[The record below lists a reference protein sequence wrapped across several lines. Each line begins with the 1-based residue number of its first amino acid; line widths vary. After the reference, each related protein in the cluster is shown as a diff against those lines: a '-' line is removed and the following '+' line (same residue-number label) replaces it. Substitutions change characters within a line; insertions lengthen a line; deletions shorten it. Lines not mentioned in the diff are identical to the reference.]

1 PRRLSSSRAH
11 LTSHSFP
18 TRRSSDLKNPYRD
31 KAISIIPEPAKCTR
45 TCVFR
50 GVGQRSCSRDTL
62 SQIQERPV
70 SWAGSGRLGNAES
83 VDLTLGVLR
92 TLTRFTQTHFLPL
105 DLTGVAGNETGLAQ
119 FAAQGFVVFH
129 QRTGDTVTDGTSLT
143 GDTAT
148 LNSDVNVELF
158 SVAGQFQRLTH
169 DHACSL
175 ATEELIESAVVDGDI
190 ASTRTQEH
198 PSGGGFTT
206 ASTVVLC
213 HRH

>member
-83 VDLTLGVLR
+83 V
-92 TLTRFTQTHFLPL
+92 
-105 DLTGVAGNETGLAQ
+105 
-119 FAAQGFVVFH
+119 
-129 QRTGDTVTDGTSLT
+129 
-143 GDTAT
+143 
-148 LNSDVNVELF
+148 
-158 SVAGQFQRLTH
+158 
-169 DHACSL
+169 
-175 ATEELIESAVVDGDI
+175 EERK
-190 ASTRTQEH
+190 STRLH
-198 PSGGGFTT
+198 SSHVKISYAAFC
-206 ASTVVLC
+206 LNK
-213 HRH
+213 

>member
-1 PRRLSSSRAH
+1 MFTRH
-11 LTSHSFP
+11 LVA
-18 TRRSSDLKNPYRD
+18 D
-31 KAISIIPEPAKCTR
+31 TR
-45 TCVFR
+45 TPGILGR
-50 GVGQRSCSRDTL
+50 IRA
-62 SQIQERPV
+62 
-70 SWAGSGRLGNAES
+70 SWNAES

-190 ASTRTQEH
+190 ASTRTDRK
-198 PSGGGFTT
+198 
-206 ASTVVLC
+206 STRLNSSHVRISYAVFCLKKKKTINTYA
-213 HRH
+213 